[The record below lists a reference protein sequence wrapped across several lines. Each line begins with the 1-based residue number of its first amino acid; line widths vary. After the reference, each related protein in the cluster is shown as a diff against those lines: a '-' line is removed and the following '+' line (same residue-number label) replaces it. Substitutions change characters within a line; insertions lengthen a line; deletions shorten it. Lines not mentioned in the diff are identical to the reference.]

1 MAYSTYDDIYWSD
14 VDLDSDYTTNEKF
27 LSRYEPSQ
35 QHPLSDFSNTN
46 EQLTV
51 INGYLY
57 RVDKESG
64 EIHHYGDDWQEYVV
78 GGDIVNH
85 IFLQYSIADTAK
97 SKQAHREYSN
107 ELGDK
112 STNAAHNGI
121 KEYAHILNK
130 RDFEKLFI
138 LCNEVDRRN
147 LVFIKR
153 KKLCDILNTSYDH
166 LKRVL
171 NLLEEKQYIKVDKAE
186 HEKDTFKIW
195 VNPSFIWK
203 GDYSNRWLSAYMQ
216 GFDILPRI
224 KQRKESV
231 SIFAITEKALNDYD
245 VWYVEHGHYAPS
257 PLSRDWYE
265 EIQRYDNAYG
275 ESQRKAKET
284 YDKKMAILNSAI
296 SENAFIEA
304 CLGVEQYRKIL
315 KNFK

>member
-171 NLLEEKQYIKVDKAE
+171 NLLEEKQYIKVDKQSM
-186 HEKDTFKIW
+186 KKI
-195 VNPSFIWK
+195 
-203 GDYSNRWLSAYMQ
+203 LSKS
-216 GFDILPRI
+216 GLILPLYGKVI
-224 KQRKESV
+224 ILIVGYLLTCKDL
-231 SIFAITEKALNDYD
+231 IFYL
-245 VWYVEHGHYAPS
+245 V
-257 PLSRDWYE
+257 LSNERS
-265 EIQRYDNAYG
+265 RY
-275 ESQRKAKET
+275 
-284 YDKKMAILNSAI
+284 
-296 SENAFIEA
+296 
-304 CLGVEQYRKIL
+304 QYLLLPKRH
-315 KNFK
+315 